1 MTRAEWG
8 PDFMLIGAMK
18 CGTSTLAA
26 QLAAQ
31 DGIFVTTPKE
41 PNYFSDDEVYAK
53 GPGWYLSLFD
63 PAPEGA
69 LKGEASTHYTKLPD
83 HPETI
88 SRMQEAG
95 CAPRLVYVIRDPLER
110 LVSHHVHDWS
120 ENKVPGDIEAA
131 VKSHP
136 PLVDYGLYGHQ
147 IAPFVEAFGRE
158 TVLLSSLERMRADP
172 GRELARVAAHIGH
185 GGPVRWQEARGRE
198 NVSAA
203 RIRTFPGY
211 RTFVTSGPATALRR
225 ALVPEGIRRRI
236 REARQMQDR
245 PKLSPGTTERLEAR
259 FLEDRETLA
268 LLFPGDPSLKLA
280 YPFAP

>member
-31 DGIFVTTPKE
+31 EGIFVTTPKE
-41 PNYFSDDEVYAK
+41 PNYFSDDDIYAQ
-53 GPGWYLSLFD
+53 GPGWYIALFD
-63 PAPEGA
+63 PAPPGA

-88 SRMQEAG
+88 SRMQDAG
-95 CAPRLVYVIRDPLER
+95 IAPRLVYMIRNPVDR

-120 ENKVPGDIEAA
+120 ENKVGGDIEAA
-131 VKSHP
+131 IDSHP
-136 PLVDYGLYGHQ
+136 PLIDYGLYGHQ
-147 IAPFVEAFGRE
+147 IAPWVAAFGRDAI
-158 TVLLSSLERMRADP
+158 LLTSLERMRAEP
-172 GRELARVAAHIGH
+172 EAELARVAAHIGH
-185 GGPVRWQEARGRE
+185 EGKVAWHEERGRE
-198 NVSAA
+198 NASAA

-225 ALVPEGIRRRI
+225 ALVPEGLRRRI

-245 PKLSPGTTERLEAR
+245 PTLPPERTRALQAR
-259 FLEDRETLA
+259 FLDDREELA
-268 LLFPGDPSLKLA
+268 ALFPGDPSLKLA
-280 YPFAP
+280 YPFAS